1 MTCEVKQL
9 LLSSVL
15 TTRCNLRCN
24 YCGYG
29 CSSKNSNFDADPEK
43 VIKGLAHLHFLKER
57 YKGDHTVTLI
67 LLGGEPLLYPHL
79 IEVMT
84 YVHDHLPLFNREIV
98 TNGLMAPKMSNK
110 LIDAILAN
118 DYQLDISKYNLPEY
132 DYDKLGRYLTSLG
145 IKWHFIHTSMQ
156 DIDVKQIPDT
166 QAWFYHHY
174 YVLNGQKR
182 PKGWTAADCRGS
194 LKGRAC
200 VPLWE
205 DRLYTCSNV
214 FEIQNNQ
221 WSDKKH
227 MDIPI
232 VEGSELFNITDF
244 KSIEDI
250 LAVLNTKYA
259 FCDHCVN
266 AALVPWSTNI
276 KVKSI

>member
-1 MTCEVKQL
+1 MSCEVKQL
-9 LLSSVL
+9 VLSPVL
-15 TTRCNLRCN
+15 TTKCNLRCN

-43 VIKGLAHLHFLKER
+43 VIKGFTHLHSLREK
-57 YKGDHTVTLI
+57 YKGDHKIVLG

-84 YVHDHLPLFNREIV
+84 YVHDHLPLFNRDIV

-118 DYQLDISKYNLPEY
+118 DYQLDISRYNLPNY
-132 DYDKLGRYLTSLG
+132 DYDKLTRYLTSLG
-145 IKWHFIHTSMQ
+145 IKWSFNHSPMQ
-156 DIDVKQIPDT
+156 ELDVKQIPGVHS
-166 QAWFYHHY
+166 WFHHHY
-174 YVLNGQKR
+174 YILNGQVR
-182 PKGWTAADCRGS
+182 PEGWTAADCRVF
-194 LKGRAC
+194 LKGMTC

-205 DRLYTCSNV
+205 DKLYTCSNV
-214 FEIQNNQ
+214 FEVQNMQ
-221 WSDKKH
+221 WSDKTH

-232 VEGSELFNITDF
+232 VKGSELFNITDF

-250 LAVLNTKYA
+250 LTVLNTKYA
-259 FCDHCVN
+259 FCDHCVDGD
-266 AALVPWSTNI
+266 LVPWSTNI

>member
-1 MTCEVKQL
+1 MSCEVKQL
-9 LLSSVL
+9 VLSPVL

-43 VIKGLAHLHFLKER
+43 VVKGFAHLHSLREK
-57 YKGDHTVTLI
+57 YKGDYKVVLG

-79 IEVMT
+79 IEIMT
-84 YVHDHLPLFNREIV
+84 YVHDHLPLFNRDIV

-118 DYQLDISKYNLPEY
+118 DYQLDISRYNLPNY
-132 DYDKLGRYLTSLG
+132 DYDKLTRYLTSLG
-145 IKWHFIHTSMQ
+145 IKWSFNHSPMQ
-156 DIDVKQIPDT
+156 ELDVKQIPGVHS
-166 QAWFYHHY
+166 WFHHHY
-174 YVLNGQKR
+174 YILNGQVR
-182 PKGWTAADCRGS
+182 PEGWTAADCRVF
-194 LKGRAC
+194 LKGMTC

-205 DRLYTCSNV
+205 DKLYTCSNV
-214 FEIQNNQ
+214 FEVQNMQ
-221 WSDKKH
+221 WSDKTH

-232 VEGSELFNITDF
+232 VKGRELFYIADF

-259 FCDHCVN
+259 FCDHCVGGD
-266 AALVPWSTNI
+266 LVPWSTNI

>member
-1 MTCEVKQL
+1 MSCEVKQL
-9 LLSSVL
+9 VLSPVL

-43 VIKGLAHLHFLKER
+43 VIKGFAHLHSLREK
-57 YKGDHTVTLI
+57 YKGDHKVVLG

-84 YVHDHLPLFNREIV
+84 YVHDHLPLFNRDIV

-118 DYQLDISKYNLPEY
+118 DYQLDISRYNLPNY

-145 IKWHFIHTSMQ
+145 IKWTFIHSPMQ
-156 DIDVKQIPDT
+156 ELDVKT
-166 QAWFYHHY
+166 NTWVHSWFHHHY
-174 YVLNGQKR
+174 YILNGQVR
-182 PKGWTAADCRGS
+182 PEGWTAADCRAF
-194 LKGRAC
+194 LKGMAC

-205 DRLYTCSNV
+205 DKLYTCSNV
-214 FEIQNNQ
+214 FEVQNMQ
-221 WSDKKH
+221 WSDKTH

-232 VEGSELFNITDF
+232 VRGRELFDITYF

-259 FCDHCVN
+259 FCDHCVD
-266 AALVPWSTNI
+266 ADLVPWSTNI

>member
-9 LLSSVL
+9 VLSSVL
-15 TTRCNLRCN
+15 TTKCNLRCN
-24 YCGYG
+24 YCGYA
-29 CSSKNSNFDADPEK
+29 CSSKNSNFDADPKK
-43 VIKGLAHLHFLKER
+43 VIKGFAHLHSLKER
-57 YKGDHTVTLI
+57 YKGDHAVILG

-84 YVHDHLPLFNREIV
+84 YVHDHLPLFNRGIV

-118 DYQLDISKYNLPEY
+118 DYQLNISKYNLPEY

-156 DIDVKQIPDT
+156 DINVKQIPDT
-166 QAWFYHHY
+166 QSWFHRHY

-182 PKGWTAADCRGS
+182 PKGWTAADCRAF
-194 LKGRAC
+194 LKGMAC

-205 DRLYTCSNV
+205 DKLYTCSNV
-214 FEIQNNQ
+214 FEVQNNQ
-221 WSDKKH
+221 WSDKKY

-259 FCDHCVN
+259 FCDHCVD
-266 AALVPWSTNI
+266 ADLVPWSTNI